1 MGHASLL
8 LLLMFCNLFLEKGC
22 KRLDSYSSH
31 LTRFS
36 APLSGENPR
45 EPLLKKKN
53 QNNLTNKLGRVITL
67 KEEDYANKTT
77 NIARSLN
84 LTKNIFDSLN
94 LVLCVFAYMCQ
105 NFSKK
110 VKTLLTPLH
119 FGLKFDRCR

>member
-45 EPLLKKKN
+45 EPLLKKKK
-53 QNNLTNKLGRVITL
+53 QKNLANKLGRVITF

-84 LTKNIFDSLN
+84 LTKNIFDTFESSPVRFCAHVSKFLKKSQN
-94 LVLCVFAYMCQ
+94 IVNSFALWTEVRQM
-105 NFSKK
+105 
-110 VKTLLTPLH
+110 
-119 FGLKFDRCR
+119 